1 MSITLRS
8 DIRITHAVQMF
19 CVVSD
24 PEDLAAD
31 HSQEMGC
38 LPQQLHPGTY
48 RYCL

>member
-1 MSITLRS
+1 MSIILRS

-31 HSQEMGC
+31 HSQEMGR
-38 LPQQLHPGTY
+38 LPQQLYPGTY
-48 RYCL
+48 RYRL